1 MDASRFKGVVIMTA
15 SDYMEFALY
24 QQREQ
29 AMNLRNER
37 RRIALERQGVRF
49 AARRARS
56 SRGLSYVVRHRLTE
70 LFSDVPARG

>member
-1 MDASRFKGVVIMTA
+1 MTA
-15 SDYMEFALY
+15 SDYTEYALY

-49 AARRARS
+49 AARRARTP
-56 SRGLSYVVRHRLTE
+56 RGLSYVVRHRLTE
-70 LFSDVPARG
+70 LFTDAPARG